1 MKYLFLPVT
10 VLGALLLPGCVSFD
24 PAEARQDQTSQFSHT
39 LEMRA
44 QDFLT
49 RPLTLD
55 DCLRIAMTN
64 NYDIRLAE
72 LDKLIGSFDTQ
83 LAFSAFLPQVSA
95 SVNYLSYRKDPVQTS
110 KNYAYG
116 SGDLGW
122 SVFMPSTW
130 FLYDA
135 AKHAQEAAALAADY
149 TRQTIVLQTTA
160 AFYDVRVQGLAEEG
174 YARPWERDQ
183 ALQIKEAREAELAS
197 ARRQLVVLKGNLL
210 QLLGFS
216 PLAPVEL
223 SAEDEPLEPFDADD
237 ETLVLTALSVHPSLS
252 IADRQVVIGESQ
264 VREAFCNF
272 LPTLRLFGTWSF
284 TGNDVMSIPANN
296 LSAGFAGAWNIFSG
310 FANHARYKTAKAERE
325 KSELAREQT
334 FLSIMASVVSAHA
347 AVLDAAADAALT
359 RRAYEVA
366 VGKAEDLDA
375 RAREGLTPIN
385 EALDAAAERVRKIKP
400 ELLMIEESER
410 HSATEKTYDATYE
423 VLWQRRT
430 IEVFHDKKPAK
441 ILRERWESF
450 DKEQP
455 KNARVLRAMENH
467 DFANGPFRKRC
478 EIRFGYRGMDAVM
491 VMNFTLD
498 GIPFIYSGNEFADD
512 APMTI
517 FSDRTH
523 GRYFTEWA
531 NMFTEQGKRRMA
543 LVKKLI
549 ELRKDPVFYDGKTR
563 WLDNDKPDA
572 VLSYTRESKEG
583 AAFVAINA
591 SDKCISTTVDADFG
605 GSSELLSYGAKCE
618 SDNGKT
624 KLELQPKG
632 YIVLRKSAENR
643 KPKVLRRN
651 RAPIM

>member
-10 VLGALLLPGCVSFD
+10 ALGALLLPGCVSFD
-24 PAEARQDQTSQFSHT
+24 PAEAREDQTSQFSHT

-160 AFYDVRVQGLAEEG
+160 AFYDVRVQEDLCRACEQQVKAATQTADRVQGLAEEG

-385 EALDAAAERVRKIKP
+385 EALDAAAERDTAQNAWLR
-400 ELLMIEESER
+400 
-410 HSATEKTYDATYE
+410 SAY
-423 VLWQRRT
+423 
-430 IEVFHDKKPAK
+430 
-441 ILRERWESF
+441 RERV
-450 DKEQP
+450 
-455 KNARVLRAMENH
+455 ARANLELAMGITLIPEPARPEEFRAAPE
-467 DFANGPFRKRC
+467 
-478 EIRFGYRGMDAVM
+478 
-491 VMNFTLD
+491 
-498 GIPFIYSGNEFADD
+498 D
-512 APMTI
+512 APA
-517 FSDRTH
+517 
-523 GRYFTEWA
+523 E
-531 NMFTEQGKRRMA
+531 
-543 LVKKLI
+543 
-549 ELRKDPVFYDGKTR
+549 
-563 WLDNDKPDA
+563 DA
-572 VLSYTRESKEG
+572 PAE
-583 AAFVAINA
+583 
-591 SDKCISTTVDADFG
+591 DA
-605 GSSELLSYGAKCE
+605 
-618 SDNGKT
+618 
-624 KLELQPKG
+624 P
-632 YIVLRKSAENR
+632 AED
-643 KPKVLRRN
+643 
-651 RAPIM
+651 APATDA

>member
-44 QDFLT
+44 QDYLT

-160 AFYDVRVQGLAEEG
+160 AFYDVRVQEDLCRACEQQVKAATQTADRVQGLAEEG

-223 SAEDEPLEPFDADD
+223 SAEEAKSGTIKEVTVTRSETCSLCSGSGHESGSGERSCANCNGCGLVQGSKSIKVRIPADVKSGAKLRVQGQGNAGRGEAQPGD
-237 ETLVLTALSVHPSLS
+237 LYVHITVREESSIPPSQTNSVDHTTSLKE
-252 IADRQVVIGESQ
+252 IAD
-264 VREAFCNF
+264 AMNP
-272 LPTLRLFGTWSF
+272 LKNPTVLISPT
-284 TGNDVMSIPANN
+284 
-296 LSAGFAGAWNIFSG
+296 AGV
-310 FANHARYKTAKAERE
+310 AKA
-325 KSELAREQT
+325 
-334 FLSIMASVVSAHA
+334 VS
-347 AVLDAAADAALT
+347 
-359 RRAYEVA
+359 
-366 VGKAEDLDA
+366 
-375 RAREGLTPIN
+375 N
-385 EALDAAAERVRKIKP
+385 
-400 ELLMIEESER
+400 
-410 HSATEKTYDATYE
+410 
-423 VLWQRRT
+423 
-430 IEVFHDKKPAK
+430 
-441 ILRERWESF
+441 IL
-450 DKEQP
+450 
-455 KNARVLRAMENH
+455 KN
-467 DFANGPFRKRC
+467 K
-478 EIRFGYRGMDAVM
+478 
-491 VMNFTLD
+491 
-498 GIPFIYSGNEFADD
+498 
-512 APMTI
+512 
-517 FSDRTH
+517 
-523 GRYFTEWA
+523 
-531 NMFTEQGKRRMA
+531 
-543 LVKKLI
+543 
-549 ELRKDPVFYDGKTR
+549 
-563 WLDNDKPDA
+563 
-572 VLSYTRESKEG
+572 
-583 AAFVAINA
+583 
-591 SDKCISTTVDADFG
+591 
-605 GSSELLSYGAKCE
+605 
-618 SDNGKT
+618 
-624 KLELQPKG
+624 
-632 YIVLRKSAENR
+632 
-643 KPKVLRRN
+643 
-651 RAPIM
+651 